1 MENEEMLEVTQAN
14 EVLEVTEAD
23 ATAAVER
30 EEVQG
35 TPDTTENEDAHA
47 TPDTVLTS
55 SADVNLFEDV
65 YKDTLYFVDG
75 MVDQYDFYPEI
86 IDSLASG
93 NAKMELKKRYMIKA
107 IDEEWVSRI
116 EDCIPA
122 LDEVI
127 RTPSRFIEETE
138 KVLPIELSRNISR
151 RSIQHLSQHT
161 DYISKVEDDNTIIP
175 SKILNVFRDET
186 NKTYENKFINTLI
199 NRLFLFVE
207 RRYETALK
215 EGKDEKNTSLDYTQ
229 NFTHGEAQGKI
240 HFRIEL
246 AEDPRDGEEMKNYTY
261 TTDLW
266 HRVVRLHHIC
276 RAYINSSFVNS
287 MENQFIRPPVIRT
300 NPILKN
306 KNLRQ
311 CLELWEFIESYE
323 NIGYD
328 MLVHESLE
336 TLDAEYIKEIYS
348 MSALQYLIFRY
359 NIKNEF
365 EADKTLAESQSHPVL
380 SPEIKEELTPAESSE
395 FDKIY
400 EKTIRVAQTNVGGKQ
415 KRSCR
420 DKAMLR
426 AVDVALISDEMIR
439 KLKLR
444 PNPSYRNLK
453 PEWFKKVEKTVG
465 RVHVAAQK
473 VGEDIKETTV
483 KVAKTTA
490 NGVKTATIAVATTAK
505 RGWDSST
512 QKVEDFCRTHPQ
524 ELEQFA
530 DVMAD
535 VALKT
540 ALVGAFVIFKEQ
552 EKGRRR

>member
-1 MENEEMLEVTQAN
+1 MENEEMLEVTQSN
-14 EVLEVTEAD
+14 EAD
-23 ATAAVER
+23 TIET

-35 TPDTTENEDAHA
+35 TPDTVENENAQA
-47 TPDTVLTS
+47 APDTVLTS

-86 IDSLASG
+86 IDSLGSG
-93 NAKMELKKRYMIKA
+93 SAKMELKKRYMIKA

-161 DYISKVEDDNTIIP
+161 DYISKVEDDNIIP

-229 NFTHGEAQGKI
+229 SFTHGEAQGKI

-276 RAYINSSFVNS
+276 RAYINSSFVKS

-336 TLDAEYIKEIYS
+336 TLDTEYIKEIYS

-380 SPEIKEELTPAESSE
+380 SPEIKDELDPVESSE
-395 FDKIY
+395 FDKVY
-400 EKTIRVAQTNVGGKQ
+400 EKTVRVVETNVGGKQ
-415 KRSCR
+415 KRSLR
-420 DKAMLR
+420 DRAMLR
-426 AVDVALISDEMIR
+426 AVDVALLSDEMIKR
-439 KLKLR
+439 LNLR
-444 PNPSYRNLK
+444 PDPSYRNLK

-465 RVHVAAQK
+465 RVHIAAQK
-473 VGEDIKETTV
+473 VGEDIKDTTV

-490 NGVKTATIAVATTAK
+490 NGVKTAANGVKTAAVAVASTAK

-530 DVMAD
+530 DTMAD
-535 VALKT
+535 VALKA
-540 ALVGAFVIFKEQ
+540 ALVGTFVILKEQ
-552 EKGRRR
+552 EKGRKR

>member
-1 MENEEMLEVTQAN
+1 MENEEMLEVT
-14 EVLEVTEAD
+14 EAD
-23 ATAAVER
+23 ATVAVES

-86 IDSLASG
+86 IDSLGSG

-107 IDEEWVSRI
+107 IDEEWVSKI

-276 RAYINSSFVNS
+276 RAYINSSFVKS

-444 PNPSYRNLK
+444 PNLSYRNLK

-490 NGVKTATIAVATTAK
+490 NGVKTAAIAVATTAK
-505 RGWDSST
+505 RDWDRST

>member
-14 EVLEVTEAD
+14 EVLEATEAD
-23 ATAAVER
+23 ATAAVES

-86 IDSLASG
+86 IDSLGSG

-161 DYISKVEDDNTIIP
+161 DYISKVEDDNTVIP

-276 RAYINSSFVNS
+276 RAYINSSFVKS

-400 EKTIRVAQTNVGGKQ
+400 EKTVRVVETNVGGKQ

-426 AVDVALISDEMIR
+426 AVDVALLSDEMIR
-439 KLKLR
+439 KLNLR
-444 PNPSYRNLK
+444 PDPSYRNLK

-490 NGVKTATIAVATTAK
+490 NGVKTAAIAVATTAK
-505 RGWDSST
+505 CGWDSST

-540 ALVGAFVIFKEQ
+540 ALVGSFVILKEQ

>member
-23 ATAAVER
+23 ATAAVES

-86 IDSLASG
+86 IDSLGSG

-276 RAYINSSFVNS
+276 RAYINSSFVKS

-490 NGVKTATIAVATTAK
+490 NGVKTAAIAVATTAK